1 MRAIE
6 DFGGHR
12 VIITKGPY
20 RCKKGFVSHASRFGI
35 FVTLDYKPLRIEV
48 KSDEI
53 LVLLDNG
60 EIDKK

>member
-1 MRAIE
+1 MRANE

-12 VIITKGPY
+12 VIITRGQY
-20 RCKKGFVSHASRFGI
+20 RSKKGFVSHASKFGI

-48 KSDEI
+48 KSEDI
-53 LVLLDNG
+53 AVLLDNG